1 MRRSLEENDYDEDS
15 TLSYVLQMMSLQED
29 ALMVQEDSLIQ
40 EDSLVQVDTMIEK
53 DIPTECNDGLCE
65 STDGTLIY

>member
-29 ALMVQEDSLIQ
+29 ALMVQEDSLRQ
-40 EDSLVQVDTMIEK
+40 GDTINEK
-53 DIPTECNDGLCE
+53 DILKECNDSLCE
-65 STDGTLIY
+65 STDGTLIC